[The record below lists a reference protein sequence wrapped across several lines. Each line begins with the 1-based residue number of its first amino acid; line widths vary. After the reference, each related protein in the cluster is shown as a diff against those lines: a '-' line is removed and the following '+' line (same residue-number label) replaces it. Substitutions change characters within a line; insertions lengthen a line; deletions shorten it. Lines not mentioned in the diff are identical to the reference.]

1 MDWFLLIAA
10 LVGAQAAGLI
20 LAHAALSLTVRGLA
34 PRSSTPGKGN
44 PAHSLFSPLRGRP
57 TLAYTP
63 GSRLLTGRIHG
74 RYPRQG

>member
-20 LAHAALSLTVRGLA
+20 LAHVALSLTVRGLA
-34 PRSSTPGKGN
+34 PRASTPGVGK
-44 PAHSLFSPLRGRP
+44 PARSLFSPFRGRP

-63 GSRLLTGRIHG
+63 RSRMLTERIHG